1 MYRNSIFATLLATIL
16 FNPNVVA
23 QLSNNSFVRN
33 LTKNTEFTVQQ
44 AFQIPAKKKSILI
57 DNGDGKICSC
67 QFFTQ
72 ESTVERVY
80 EQGKVLRI
88 RNITIKG
95 LFDGSQMHVARIY
108 LENSPSYFKFK
119 CYSREITIEQLQDFV
134 SIGDNNIASE
144 E

>member
-1 MYRNSIFATLLATIL
+1 MHYKLIYTSLIISALLY
-16 FNPNVVA
+16 PNLQA
-23 QLSNNSFVRN
+23 QVSNKSYVRN
-33 LTKNTEFTVQQ
+33 LPKQTEVWLRQ
-44 AFQIPAKKKSILI
+44 AFEIPALKKSVLL

-72 ESTVERVY
+72 EDSIDRVY
-80 EQGKVLRI
+80 EQGKSLRI

-108 LENSPSYFKFK
+108 FEQSSSYFKFK
-119 CYSREITIEQLQDFV
+119 CYSREITIQQLQDYIT
-134 SIGDNNIASE
+134 IGEHSIASE

>member
-1 MYRNSIFATLLATIL
+1 L
-16 FNPNVVA
+16 
-23 QLSNNSFVRN
+23 
-33 LTKNTEFTVQQ
+33 
-44 AFQIPAKKKSILI
+44 

-72 ESTVERVY
+72 EDSIDRVY
-80 EQGKVLRI
+80 EQGKSLRI

-108 LENSPSYFKFK
+108 FEQSSSYFKFK
-119 CYSREITIEQLQDFV
+119 CYSREITIQQLQDYIT
-134 SIGDNNIASE
+134 IGEHSIASE